1 MEDPILS
8 AADLFLLER
17 FQEDSPLSPDAQREQ
32 VFAEFMSHDP
42 RRRRAADRREQRG
55 FRWSV
60 LTPEERGILER
71 VRHPVPERVH
81 DWTPW
86 LRTCYEPSTEA
97 AFSKIVDWLEYQ
109 LGGGQLIILNDP
121 ALYNF
126 GPEWH
131 KIFLRI
137 PQLLE
142 SWDSA
147 EGYHERLRE
156 ALREES
162 DLDEELE
169 DYGEDEDDYIMYYW
183 AVVNGRIHI
192 VDKTTLATEGRN
204 AGKVRIVWYD
214 ACGRVVRSYRAE
226 VGEAANYTPVDNY
239 MLNEHACWLN
249 GKVGKEYK
257 WGAPLG
263 PPLRLESEG
272 DGEDTEG
279 SADDGE

>member
-1 MEDPILS
+1 M
-8 AADLFLLER
+8 
-17 FQEDSPLSPDAQREQ
+17 
-32 VFAEFMSHDP
+32 
-42 RRRRAADRREQRG
+42 
-55 FRWSV
+55 
-60 LTPEERGILER
+60 TPEERGLLDR
-71 VRHPVPERVH
+71 VRQPAAERFREGV
-81 DWTPW
+81 PW

-97 AFSKIVDWLEYQ
+97 AFSSIVSRLEYQ
-109 LGGGQLIILNDP
+109 FGGQIIILNDP

-126 GPEWH
+126 GPDWH

-137 PQLLE
+137 PQLVE
-142 SWDSA
+142 HWDSA
-147 EGYHERLRE
+147 EGYHERLQE

-162 DLDEELE
+162 DLDEEWE
-169 DYGEDEDDYIMYYW
+169 DYSEDEDDYIMYYW

-214 ACGRVVRSYRAE
+214 DCGRVVRSYRAE
-226 VGEAANYTPVDNY
+226 VEEAADITVVDNY
-239 MLNEHACWLN
+239 ILNEHGCWLN